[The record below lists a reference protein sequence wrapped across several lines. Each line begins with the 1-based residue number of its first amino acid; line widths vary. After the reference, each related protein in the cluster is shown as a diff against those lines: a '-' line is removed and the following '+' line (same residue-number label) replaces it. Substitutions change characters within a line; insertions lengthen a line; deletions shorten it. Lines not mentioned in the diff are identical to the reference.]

1 MEHLEML
8 VWVTFLAG
16 VVGTGLGGVI
26 GAIFK
31 SDSPVVISLL
41 LSFAAGVMISIVCFD
56 LVHAALDT
64 KAGLYWVLGGMSV
77 GIAGVCLLNY
87 AIDRHA
93 NSHVPKE
100 PDHPKTADCPGEL
113 IHLDHLVEHKR
124 KGEKVGLFIA
134 GMVMASAIAL
144 HNLPEGM
151 TIGASF
157 VYTDDLLSGPT
168 LLLAWLIGLHNIPEG
183 MAVAVPLISGGM
195 GRPKAV
201 LVTAASG
208 IPIILGALL
217 GFWIGD
223 VGPHGLC
230 LSLSFASGAMLYV
243 IFGEIFPQAVLLCKS
258 KVPAFSLLAG
268 MIVGM
273 LVIFA

>member
-1 MEHLEML
+1 MDHIELL
-8 VWVTFLAG
+8 IWVTFLAG

-56 LVHAALDT
+56 LVHGALDT
-64 KAGLYWVLGGMSV
+64 KAGIYWVLGGMSA
-77 GIAGVCLLNY
+77 GIAGVYLLNF
-87 AIDRHA
+87 AIDHHA

-100 PDHPKTADCPGEL
+100 PGHPKTADCPEEL
-113 IHLDHLVEHKR
+113 IHADHLAEHKR
-124 KGEKVGLFIA
+124 QGGKLALFIA
-134 GMVMASAIAL
+134 GIVMASAIAL

-195 GRPKAV
+195 GRLKAIF
-201 LVTAASG
+201 VTACSG
-208 IPIILGALL
+208 IPIIIGALL
-217 GFWIGD
+217 GFWIGE
-223 VGPHGLC
+223 VGPLGLC

-243 IFGEIFPQAVLLCKS
+243 VFGEIFPQAVLLCKS
-258 KVPAFSLLAG
+258 KLPAFSLL
-268 MIVGM
+268 IGM
-273 LVIFA
+273 LLGMLIIFA

>member
-56 LVHAALDT
+56 LVHGALDT

-77 GIAGVCLLNY
+77 GIAGVSLLNY

-151 TIGASF
+151 
-157 VYTDDLLSGPT
+157 
-168 LLLAWLIGLHNIPEG
+168 
-183 MAVAVPLISGGM
+183 AVAVPLISGGM

-243 IFGEIFPQAVLLCKS
+243 VFGEIFPQAVLLCKS